1 VRLVRLIK
9 RRLLTGSLMVSCLS
23 CEYDPAC
30 KAVVQ
35 HAPELRQRLTAP
47 EEKALPKGV
56 VADLTRL
63 LTPAMADRLL
73 KEAEAIERELP
84 ASARAEDL
92 NMLLG
97 KLANRRSAFEQAL
110 RDFLVVDPSRL
121 DKGLDSGT
129 LMPLRRGVEMSR
141 NAMLNLADT
150 ATELCR
156 SRD

>member
-1 VRLVRLIK
+1 VRFVRLIM
-9 RRLLTGSLMVSCLS
+9 RPSLVGWFVASGLA

-30 KAVVQ
+30 RAVVQ
-35 HAPELRQRLTAP
+35 HAPELRQRLTVP
-47 EEKALPKGV
+47 EEKARPKG
-56 VADLTRL
+56 ASPDLTQL
-63 LTPAMADRLL
+63 LTPAIADRLL

-84 ASARAEDL
+84 ASASAEDL

-121 DKGLDSGT
+121 DNGLESGAI
-129 LMPLRRGVEMSR
+129 MPLRRGVVMSR

-156 SRD
+156 TRE